1 MSWEECKI
9 ILCYGFPAAIQTII
23 FAMISSVLGKM
34 ITVYGNTYIGI
45 QRVATQIESV
55 AYMTANAFQVA
66 MTSFVAQN
74 FGAGKDKRIRDG
86 YRVGIYLMLVLGVL
100 TTLLFIC
107 EGRPLIKLF
116 FTDSL
121 AVKPARII
129 FESSD
134 TRRFST
140 AWRWSLPEHTVG
152 LANRSYRRP
161 AALSGACSD
170 SDGGSLRMRHRILV
184 GNLHFHR
191 YQRDWRC
198 RFSLHF

>member
-107 EGRPLIKLF
+107 E
-116 FTDSL
+116 
-121 AVKPARII
+121 
-129 FESSD
+129 
-134 TRRFST
+134 
-140 AWRWSLPEHTVG
+140 
-152 LANRSYRRP
+152 
-161 AALSGACSD
+161 
-170 SDGGSLRMRHRILV
+170 
-184 GNLHFHR
+184 
-191 YQRDWRC
+191 
-198 RFSLHF
+198 